1 MDHLYAYIGNAG
13 ELISWFGLGLGLPVL
28 FIALSGKAHDG
39 GWDEVLLNV
48 IPGHVPPRITWIRHG
63 RAFERSLDPS
73 EVTLLTAES
82 TLNAYVS
89 HRNPEIVRL
98 HPYRAGIRAIQVA
111 GTALTVG
118 GAVGL
123 VLSFLPIFAGG

>member
-1 MDHLYAYIGNAG
+1 MPQVSGLGDHRF
-13 ELISWFGLGLGLPVL
+13 LISQR
-28 FIALSGKAHDG
+28 
-39 GWDEVLLNV
+39 WDEVLLNV
-48 IPGHVPPRITWIRHG
+48 VPGHVPPRITWIRHG

-73 EVTLLTAES
+73 EVTLLTGES
-82 TLNAYVS
+82 TLNAFVS

-111 GTALTVG
+111 GMALTLG
-118 GAVGL
+118 GVVGL